1 MWDLY
6 LGTGHSDLRRMGA
19 GWPFP
24 GAILLPRNVLE
35 RRCDPASRWRHPAI
49 TGRDQHLILICQE
62 GFQSSL
68 AAAPWQ
74 RPGLAHA
81 TNLDGGFGAWA
92 AAGLPAGRALDEAKL
107 AAASASD
114 CSEPRLKPVPSPCRH
129 PAPSTLHHILIVRAR
144 YSRPGGR
151 RCSHTERRFAH
162 VLMLWSVTDY
172 GRELPSG
179 GRGRQ
184 TAEFQYSSVT

>member
-81 TNLDGGFGAWA
+81 TNLDGGFDAWA
-92 AAGLPAGRALDEAKL
+92 AAGLLVTPGARASEA
-107 AAASASD
+107 
-114 CSEPRLKPVPSPCRH
+114 
-129 PAPSTLHHILIVRAR
+129 
-144 YSRPGGR
+144 
-151 RCSHTERRFAH
+151 
-162 VLMLWSVTDY
+162 
-172 GRELPSG
+172 
-179 GRGRQ
+179 
-184 TAEFQYSSVT
+184 SSSQR

>member
-1 MWDLY
+1 
-6 LGTGHSDLRRMGA
+6 MGA
-19 GWPFP
+19 GGPFP
-24 GAILLPRNVLE
+24 VAILLPRNVLE

-81 TNLDGGFGAWA
+81 TNLDGGFDAWA

-114 CSEPRLKPVPSPCRH
+114 CSEPRLKPVPSPAGIRH
-129 PAPSTLHHILIVRAR
+129 PAHFIT
-144 YSRPGGR
+144 Y
-151 RCSHTERRFAH
+151 
-162 VLMLWSVTDY
+162 
-172 GRELPSG
+172 
-179 GRGRQ
+179 
-184 TAEFQYSSVT
+184 